1 MFFSCKMFCKPRSQR
16 LIDTSPCPYHM
27 VIDIIIKKFL
37 EKGPFIDENQY
48 SIEKLWNL
56 LWSAAAGSHSA
67 FSKAAGVGVIAI
79 LREHHQIKVRN
90 GDRSF
95 PLHCYI
101 LSLMS
106 LFFECVYIFQSP
118 RTLFSFFF
126 FTYLFLPWPHVHF
139 LVTGSE
145 ILPDTARIPL
155 SVKLHKCL
163 YLSLSLSNL
172 TTLFF

>member
-1 MFFSCKMFCKPRSQR
+1 MWNSQLGSSLILFYLWNKDHSFKP
-16 LIDTSPCPYHM
+16 
-27 VIDIIIKKFL
+27 IDIVFCYNVLVTFL
-37 EKGPFIDENQY
+37 LESQFWALPGLISSLSFPDFTWEFMGCFTFVI
-48 SIEKLWNL
+48 LFTL
-56 LWSAAAGSHSA
+56 LRG
-67 FSKAAGVGVIAI
+67 
-79 LREHHQIKVRN
+79 
-90 GDRSF
+90 SF

-172 TTLFF
+172 TTFF